1 MESGEPVLITP
12 SCKPSAAMVPR
23 QPSSAVD
30 AVRVQRDA
38 PFVQAAQQLGL
49 AALLISARP

>member
-1 MESGEPVLITP
+1 MESGEPVLITRRG
-12 SCKPSAAMVPR
+12 KPSAAMVPR